1 MLNMDFDLLRYE
13 SSGFF
18 DQATQAGSA
27 GVCGNQTVSGATAF
41 NAAVESML
49 SDLQTATP
57 KVNGYFAA
65 TNKQV
70 IGGTGNAT
78 TVYGVAQ
85 CVETIT
91 KTGCEDCLQ
100 VAYENLQGCL
110 PDADGRAV
118 DVGCFLRYSATP
130 FFADNQTTNLTP
142 FLSSGKSS
150 SSNKHF
156 QVNIN

>member
-1 MLNMDFDLLRYE
+1 MRYE

-18 DQATQAGSA
+18 DQTTQAGNT
-27 GVCGNQTVSGATAF
+27 GVCGNQTVSGATTAF

-49 SDLQTATP
+49 SDLLTATP
-57 KVNGYFAA
+57 KVNGFFAA

-70 IGGTGNAT
+70 TGAIGNAT
-78 TVYGVAQ
+78 MVYGVAQ

-91 KTGCEDCLQ
+91 NTGCEDCLK
-100 VAYENLQGCL
+100 VAYGNLQGCL

-118 DVGCFLRYSATP
+118 DAGCFLRYSTTP

-142 FLSSGKSS
+142 FLSNGNW
-150 SSNKHF
+150 SSN
-156 QVNIN
+156 NIICSTIYVCVIY